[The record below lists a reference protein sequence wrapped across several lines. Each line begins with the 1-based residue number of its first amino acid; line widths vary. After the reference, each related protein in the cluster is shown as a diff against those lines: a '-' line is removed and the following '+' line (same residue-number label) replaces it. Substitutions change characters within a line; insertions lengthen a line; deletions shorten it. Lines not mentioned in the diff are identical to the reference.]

1 MALLREEVRVD
12 FPPKPSVSQLT
23 FLSSYPLFLV
33 TAQESLRQGGWGLRL
48 GRPDCDTEGNCQTSL
63 CDLSP
68 GVKTPALPRPAQVV
82 RRLTGDEGWHP
93 EVLSRLQ
100 GVGIIATRRA
110 GK

>member
-48 GRPDCDTEGNCQTSL
+48 GRPDCDTEGLPNLPLRSVPRGEDACPASS
-63 CDLSP
+63 CP
-68 GVKTPALPRPAQVV
+68 GGREAY
-82 RRLTGDEGWHP
+82 RR
-93 EVLSRLQ
+93 
-100 GVGIIATRRA
+100 
-110 GK
+110 